1 MSVTYDYSEWDGT
14 QEFADLDPDDLLAG
28 LTDDLLAGGDLD
40 DALRRLLRSGF
51 RTADGD
57 QVAGLR
63 DLLDQLRRRR
73 QEMLAE
79 GDPDGRMAE
88 LTRQLDEIEQD
99 ERAAIDDLV
108 EDAGAS
114 GDERRREVT
123 DDVAT
128 ERRMAL
134 DLQPDDPAGRI
145 SSLQHYDFVSS
156 EARERFEELVEELR
170 REMADTFFEGA
181 SDALSNM
188 NPEQMQRM
196 REAYDALNRML
207 EQRERGEELDPSFE
221 EFMAEFGDMFPGN
234 PQNLD
239 ELLEQLAE
247 RMAAAQAVW
256 NSLSPEQRAQ
266 LSQLMEAVLED
277 MDLRWQV
284 ERLAENLQRA
294 FPDAGWQQSYDFNGE
309 GPMSLS
315 RATDLAT
322 QLGQLDRM
330 EEVLQSAS
338 TPAALGEIDLDQ
350 VRQHMGEDAARALD
364 RLANLTKSLAD
375 AGLIEQQGG
384 RIELTP
390 RGVRRLG
397 QKALADLFGQIN
409 KDRIGDHSAVLTGS
423 GHDREETTKA
433 YEYGDPLNLHLSTT
447 VHNAVRRGGSGVPVR
462 LTPEDFEV
470 VEVEALSRSATVLC
484 VDLSMSMPMRDNF
497 VPAKRMA
504 MALQTLISSKFPRD
518 YLGIIG
524 FSEVAREIRPDEIP
538 TAMWDYVY
546 GTNLQHALALLAT
559 PARPP
564 ARDQADH
571 RGDRRRA
578 HGAHRRLRRGDLQLP
593 AHPRDAAAH
602 HGRGHP
608 LHAGGHR
615 DQHVRPRPPAHA
627 LPLRRADRPG
637 QRRPDL
643 LHDARRAR
651 RLRPGR
657 LPPAPPRAAPRRL
670 GTPATGP
677 KFLSPPGGLIAPEAP
692 VNWGY
697 VHLSTPRRR
706 GPRHVSFP
714 ESGFGPCT
722 RTGHWSKMS
731 DHIVVTT
738 AMPPVARRG
747 ANQVPVDIV
756 TTLYGRQER
765 SWQLQANCMGV
776 DPDLFFPERGAST
789 REAKEVCRGC
799 VVRED
804 CLEYAL
810 ANGEKFGIWG
820 GMSERERRRLRRARA
835 LARRDVAS
843 AS

>member
-1 MSVTYDYSEWDGT
+1 MSARYDYSQWDGT
-14 QEFADLDPDDLLAG
+14 QEFADIDPDDLLAG

-51 RTADGD
+51 HTADGD
-57 QVAGLR
+57 QVPGLR

-73 QEMLAE
+73 AEMLAE

-99 ERAAIDDLV
+99 ERAAIDELV
-108 EDAGAS
+108 EEAASS
-114 GDERRREVT
+114 GDERRAEVT

-188 NPEQMQRM
+188 SPEQMARM
-196 REAYDALNRML
+196 RDAYDALNKML

-221 EFMAEFGDMFPGN
+221 EFMAQYGDMFPGN
-234 PQNLD
+234 PQTLD

-256 NSLSPEQRAQ
+256 NSLSPEQQAQ
-266 LSQLMEAVLED
+266 LRGLMDSVLED

-284 ERLAENLQRA
+284 ERLAQNLQRA
-294 FPDAGWQQSYDFNGE
+294 VPDAGWQRAYDFNGE
-309 GPMSLS
+309 GPMSLD
-315 RATDLAT
+315 RATDLAS

-364 RLANLTKSLAD
+364 RLAKLTKSLAD
-375 AGLIEQQGG
+375 AGLIEQHGG

-390 RGVRRLG
+390 QGVRRLG

-409 KDRIGDHSAVLTGS
+409 KDRIGDHSALRTGS

-462 LTPEDFEV
+462 LRPEDFEV
-470 VEVEALSRSATVLC
+470 VEVEALSRSATVLA

-518 YLGIIG
+518 YLGIVG
-524 FSEVAREIRPDEIP
+524 FSEVGPRDTARRGPHGHVGLRVRHQP
-538 TAMWDYVY
+538 
-546 GTNLQHALALLAT
+546 
-559 PARPP
+559 PARPRPGP
-564 ARDQADH
+564 AHAGPRARHQADH
-571 RGDRRRA
+571 RGHRRRA
-578 HGAHRRLRRGDLQLP
+578 HGPRRRLRRGLLQLP
-593 AHPRDAAAH
+593 AGARDVAPH
-602 HGRGHP
+602 HGRGDP
-608 LHAGGHR
+608 LHPGRHR
-615 DQHVRPRPPAHA
+615 DQHLRPRPPAHP
-627 LPLRRADRPG
+627 LPLRGADRPR
-637 QRRPDL
+637 QRRSDL
-643 LHDARRAR
+643 LHHPRRAG

-657 LPPAPPRAAPRRL
+657 LPPAPPGAPPRRL
-670 GTPATGP
+670 TARPPAPAGEISGP
-677 KFLSPPGGLIAPEAP
+677 AP
-692 VNWGY
+692 VQLGLPEPPSHQGFSLSGGY
-697 VHLSTPRRR
+697 
-706 GPRHVSFP
+706 
-714 ESGFGPCT
+714 
-722 RTGHWSKMS
+722 RTGVPSGTFCAWKRRFALALGWRVGK
-731 DHIVVTT
+731 DDYIVVTT
-738 AMPPVARRG
+738 PMPP
-747 ANQVPVDIV
+747 
-756 TTLYGRQER
+756 
-765 SWQLQANCMGV
+765 
-776 DPDLFFPERGAST
+776 
-789 REAKEVCRGC
+789 EAKKG
-799 VVRED
+799 
-804 CLEYAL
+804 
-810 ANGEKFGIWG
+810 GEP
-820 GMSERERRRLRRARA
+820 
-835 LARRDVAS
+835 S